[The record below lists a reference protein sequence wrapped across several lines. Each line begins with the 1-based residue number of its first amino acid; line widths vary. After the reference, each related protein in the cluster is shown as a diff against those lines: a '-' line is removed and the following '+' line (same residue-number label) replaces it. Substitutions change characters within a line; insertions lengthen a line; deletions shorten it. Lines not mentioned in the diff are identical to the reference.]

1 MLVLKVRCELV
12 VNNALVVNRSEIFFW
27 CFTICVMRD
36 LKQGSVRSVDYDIQ
50 EKSLIGVNV
59 CVEGKEGYETEWLV
73 ALYFLNRSTIIV
85 RLSGLVL

>member
-1 MLVLKVRCELV
+1 
-12 VNNALVVNRSEIFFW
+12 
-27 CFTICVMRD
+27 MRD

-59 CVEGKEGYETEWLV
+59 CVEGKEGYETELLV